1 MTHCLAFQNQ
11 KLHHMLMLALVV
23 TNPCHLEVA
32 NHICYVLIH
41 KGLPK
46 SSSLSLFWN
55 SSQAICSQMSFLQ
68 IKTSHEKIELITVL
82 HFSNLFLQLKIEL
95 KYIYINIIMEP
106 ANLRNT
112 GEVWYP
118 HNSIPFENMAL
129 NHAVMIKVLEMI
141 WVICSFQPLKG
152 KIYKNDSLIELKY
165 FLWLKTKKGSVTLS
179 LREKIVQSHIGILW
193 TLEEAI
199 HICDRA
205 YFGIAHMD
213 PCNRYDDADVKL
225 QVRCGEQHTHGG

>member
-41 KGLPK
+41 KGLTK

-55 SSQAICSQMSFLQ
+55 SPQVICSQMSFLQ

-82 HFSNLFLQLKIEL
+82 HFSNLFLQLKIDL

-106 ANLRNT
+106 TNLRNT

-118 HNSIPFENMAL
+118 HNSIHSLWKYGTKSCCDDQSSWNDLTYMLLPTTQKVKFAK
-129 NHAVMIKVLEMI
+129 MI
-141 WVICSFQPLKG
+141 
-152 KIYKNDSLIELKY
+152 
-165 FLWLKTKKGSVTLS
+165 
-179 LREKIVQSHIGILW
+179 R
-193 TLEEAI
+193 
-199 HICDRA
+199 
-205 YFGIAHMD
+205 
-213 PCNRYDDADVKL
+213 
-225 QVRCGEQHTHGG
+225 